1 MTPEMKFLTLIR
13 HAKSSRDNPQ
23 LPDQLRPLNPRGLR
37 DAPAMGKYLDTTF
50 RFAPDIIVSS
60 PATRALAT
68 ARLIA
73 EGIGY
78 SDWMISQDER
88 IYEAP
93 VDSLL
98 EVVREQPDTHAH
110 VCLTGHNPG
119 MENFA
124 NWLCG
129 NRVVTD
135 VVTCAV
141 IMLELDIPSWEKA
154 GAGKAKLREYIYPA
168 LIGFGKDAD

>member
-1 MTPEMKFLTLIR
+1 MKFLTLIR

-23 LPDQLRPLNPRGLR
+23 LPDNLRPLNPRGLR

-60 PATRALAT
+60 PATRAIHT

-78 SDWMISQDER
+78 GEWQIKQDER

-93 VDSLL
+93 VSSLL
-98 EVVREQPDTHAH
+98 EVIREQPDKNAH
-110 VCLTGHNPG
+110 VCLVGHNPG
-119 MENFA
+119 MENLT

-129 NRVVTD
+129 TTAVENA
-135 VVTCAV
+135 VTCAV
-141 IMLELDIPSWEKA
+141 IMLELDIESWEKTD
-154 GAGKAKLREYIYPA
+154 AGKARLREYIYPA
-168 LIGFGKDAD
+168 LIGLGKEVD